1 LFFLLIM
8 LILDVNKGILKCRGL
23 AIGTCSSHQVERCD
37 LAGPKKIIAPRLV
50 WQSAWAMTA
59 RSILLGFPPFVDAIC
74 YILHILEQ
82 IYSASLLFSEFV
94 FEAMSSAGIDM
105 LGEALAGL
113 SNLSVYFSE

>member
-1 LFFLLIM
+1 
-8 LILDVNKGILKCRGL
+8 
-23 AIGTCSSHQVERCD
+23 
-37 LAGPKKIIAPRLV
+37 
-50 WQSAWAMTA
+50 MTA